1 MSSPDLAIRHAQV
14 IDPAS
19 GRQDVADIMVSGGRI
34 VGIGTYE
41 DTGTARV
48 IDARGMIA
56 SPGWIDLHAHVFNGA
71 SAKGLDPDSQV
82 GIATGVTT
90 VVDAGTCGLYT
101 WNTFRDSVIDVAKTR
116 VLAFLNVS
124 MVPTVF
130 PKHGE
135 WSNFSQ
141 GKTIALA
148 EHEAQQ
154 GRCVGIKVLAS
165 QTYCGNLGTIPVE
178 LARQAARLS
187 GTRLMVHIGNAPPV
201 IEDTLSL
208 LGEGD
213 IVTHCWHGKYG
224 GLLGRDKKPLPETWA
239 AVERGVRFD
248 IGHGS
253 ASFSFE
259 TARYALDAGLPLHAI
274 STDLHGGNVK
284 GPVYN
289 MATTMTKLLHI
300 GVSLPEVI
308 RLSTQSPA
316 ELIDRCHELGS
327 LAPGREAD
335 ITLFRVVEGDFEL
348 MDSEKRT
355 ERASRCL
362 DVTYTIRAGEVI
374 EATNHAA

>member
-1 MSSPDLAIRHAQV
+1 
-14 IDPAS
+14 
-19 GRQDVADIMVSGGRI
+19 
-34 VGIGTYE
+34 
-41 DTGTARV
+41 
-48 IDARGMIA
+48 
-56 SPGWIDLHAHVFNGA
+56 
-71 SAKGLDPDSQV
+71 
-82 GIATGVTT
+82 
-90 VVDAGTCGLYT
+90 
-101 WNTFRDSVIDVAKTR
+101 
-116 VLAFLNVS
+116 
-124 MVPTVF
+124 
-130 PKHGE
+130 
-135 WSNFSQ
+135 
-141 GKTIALA
+141 
-148 EHEAQQ
+148 
-154 GRCVGIKVLAS
+154 
-165 QTYCGNLGTIPVE
+165 
-178 LARQAARLS
+178 
-187 GTRLMVHIGNAPPV
+187 MVHIGNAPPV

-213 IVTHCWHGKYG
+213 IVTHCWHGKFG

-348 MDSEKRT
+348 MDSEKRV
-355 ERASRCL
+355 ERASRRL
-362 DVTYTIRAGEVI
+362 EVTYTIRAGEVI
-374 EATNHAA
+374 EATDHAA